1 MNRHLF
7 DSASMVWYH
16 RFADMKLACD
26 HTGK

>member
-7 DSASMVWYH
+7 DSASIVWYH
-16 RFADMKLACD
+16 RFTNMKLACD

>member
-7 DSASMVWYH
+7 DSASIVWYH
-16 RFADMKLACD
+16 RFANMKLACD